1 MNYTIPLINDV
12 INDDKEIVIDDY
24 QGKDVEFSLSKD
36 DFLETAS
43 EIRFKTL
50 FLENLP
56 IKYRNFSKTWTF
68 IKSTSWG
75 TASVNFG
82 FETLDNVNIKLL
94 EFPKFAM
101 IEFKKRE
108 FRLALGVVRDSNGLY
123 KSNDLFDYEI
133 NSSLKNARL
142 KVVLEFLSNLFK
154 GTTIKFHFGVNK
166 YEFNFVNHIE
176 HFKLNSMR
184 DFLLNYENLV
194 DRIKLFKYKNLAD
207 TENSFYE
214 IDVLDKATSI
224 EENNTWINAK
234 LLNKDGIRA
243 GDKLTLRRLHK
254 MNFYDFPY
262 DIEEEIVVLQP
273 ISGKDIKDNFIIL
286 NHRAIKVRYNKIDK

>member
-1 MNYTIPLINDV
+1 MNNEDKKISPQNLNTKNMNYTIPLINDV

-24 QGKDVEFSLSKD
+24 QGKDVELSLSKD

-142 KVVLEFLSNLFK
+142 KVVLEFFSNLFK
-154 GTTIKFHFGVNK
+154 GTTIKFHFAVNK

-184 DFLLNYENLV
+184 DFLLNY
-194 DRIKLFKYKNLAD
+194 
-207 TENSFYE
+207 
-214 IDVLDKATSI
+214 
-224 EENNTWINAK
+224 
-234 LLNKDGIRA
+234 
-243 GDKLTLRRLHK
+243 
-254 MNFYDFPY
+254 
-262 DIEEEIVVLQP
+262 
-273 ISGKDIKDNFIIL
+273 
-286 NHRAIKVRYNKIDK
+286 

>member
-1 MNYTIPLINDV
+1 
-12 INDDKEIVIDDY
+12 
-24 QGKDVEFSLSKD
+24 
-36 DFLETAS
+36 
-43 EIRFKTL
+43 
-50 FLENLP
+50 
-56 IKYRNFSKTWTF
+56 
-68 IKSTSWG
+68 
-75 TASVNFG
+75 
-82 FETLDNVNIKLL
+82 
-94 EFPKFAM
+94 
-101 IEFKKRE
+101 
-108 FRLALGVVRDSNGLY
+108 
-123 KSNDLFDYEI
+123 
-133 NSSLKNARL
+133 
-142 KVVLEFLSNLFK
+142 
-154 GTTIKFHFGVNK
+154 
-166 YEFNFVNHIE
+166 
-176 HFKLNSMR
+176 MR

-207 TENSFYE
+207 TVNSFYE

-286 NHRAIKVRYNKIDK
+286 NHRAIKVRYNKTDK